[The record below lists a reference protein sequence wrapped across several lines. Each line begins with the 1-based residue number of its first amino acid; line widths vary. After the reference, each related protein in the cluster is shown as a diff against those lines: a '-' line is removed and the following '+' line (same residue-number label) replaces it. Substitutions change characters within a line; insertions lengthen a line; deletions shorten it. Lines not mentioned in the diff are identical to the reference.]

1 MPILFIIV
9 LVMPL
14 LSIGTITR
22 DLLNH
27 FPPSFSVLA
36 SRQAQ
41 SLCIP
46 LVIHILVPLIT
57 RSSPFLTA
65 LVPMFPTSDPPPGSL
80 TAMLVTMSPAM
91 AGTRY
96 VSFSFSL
103 PKLTRAGVVQSV

>member
-57 RSSPFLTA
+57 RSSPFLSA
-65 LVPMFPTSDPPPGSL
+65 VVLMAATSDPPPGSL
-80 TAMLVTMSPAM
+80 TARLVTASPAI